1 MNRSPLFI
9 IGLNKIIGRTMRQLQ
24 LSTGYR
30 REMLAIVIKW
40 LNMARVDWREGF
52 TEAAHHDLACA
63 IEWLRVAR
71 NDALCRVMD
80 A

>member
-1 MNRSPLFI
+1 MNRSPLFL

-30 REMLAIVIKW
+30 REMLTVVIKW
-40 LNMARVDWREGF
+40 LNKARVDWREGF
-52 TEAAHHDLACA
+52 SEAAYHDLACA
-63 IEWLRVAR
+63 IEWTRVAR